1 MTMRAA
7 VAHDYDDIRIEQVP
21 RPVCGPQDA
30 IVQVKAC
37 GICAGDVTP
46 WFIRRKCPGV
56 VGHEPAGVV
65 VEVGSEVT
73 RFAPGQ
79 RVFVHHHAPCYGC
92 RQCQRGH
99 YTMCPTW
106 RASRLDPG
114 GVAEFVRVP
123 RENLEGDTLLLP
135 DYLTFEDGTLIE
147 PAACVVKAFRR
158 AGFTPG
164 QRVAILGLGFIG
176 QVMVRLARYY
186 GAELILA
193 SDPVAWRRE
202 RALEAGAHV
211 VCDPAAE
218 EFARVVRDHTGG
230 GADVV
235 MVGPSA
241 PQAMLEGIAC
251 AGQGSVVLLFMGPA
265 PGVKLE
271 LEPNHL
277 FFNEISLVSSYS
289 CGPDDTRDTLYL
301 IREGILSSED
311 LVTHRFPLDETL
323 CACRLTE
330 KAGESLK
337 VLVTLD

>member
-1 MTMRAA
+1 MRAA
-7 VAHDYDDIRIEQVP
+7 VALDYDAIEIQEVP
-21 RPVCGPQDA
+21 RPICGPQEA
-30 IVQVKAC
+30 VVQVKAC

-56 VGHEPAGVV
+56 VGHEPAGVI

-73 RFAPGQ
+73 RFAPGD
-79 RVFVHHHAPCYGC
+79 RVFVHHHAPCLGC
-92 RQCQRGH
+92 RHCQRGF

-114 GVAEFVRVP
+114 GIAEFVRVP
-123 RENLEGDTLLLP
+123 RENLEGDTLHLP

-158 AGFTPG
+158 AGFVPG
-164 QRVAILGLGFIG
+164 QRLAILGCGFIG

-186 GAELILA
+186 GAELIVA

-202 RALEAGAHV
+202 KALEAGAHV
-211 VCDPAAE
+211 VVDSAQESFPE
-218 EFARVVRDHTGG
+218 RVRELTDG

-235 MVGPSA
+235 MVGPSSPA
-241 PQAMLEGIAC
+241 AMLEGIAC
-251 AGQGSVVLLFMGPA
+251 AGKGSVVLLFMGPE

-301 IREGILSSED
+301 IREGILSSDD
-311 LVTHRFPLDETL
+311 LVTHRFPLEQTL
-323 CACRLTE
+323 DACRLTE

-337 VLVTLD
+337 VLVTL